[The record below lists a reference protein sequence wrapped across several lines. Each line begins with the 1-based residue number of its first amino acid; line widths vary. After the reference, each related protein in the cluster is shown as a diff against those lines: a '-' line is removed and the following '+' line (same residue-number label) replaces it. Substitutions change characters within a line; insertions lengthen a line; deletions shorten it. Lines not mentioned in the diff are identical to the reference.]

1 MADFTYTAAYPY
13 DEDTVRT
20 WFMRPGAMT
29 RATPHWAGSVTEEGK
44 PNEPGSTARTRVALP
59 LTSGLLTLP
68 WAARHTRASADSFT
82 DEMTRGP
89 FSSWEHTH
97 DFLSTPGDTVVRD
110 SITFTALPMP
120 PAPAEKVGAAAER
133 LARAAA
139 QKHLEKVFAARER
152 RIRAD
157 LDFQQRYESDP
168 LTVVV
173 AGASGMV
180 GRQVVALLTGGGH
193 RVRTLVRR
201 APEAEHEFRWDPS
214 AGEVD
219 TAAFEGADAV
229 IHLGG
234 ASINQRFTEENKKKI
249 LDSRVESTTLL
260 ATTLADLVQQKGADA
275 APRVFVCASA
285 VGFYGSDR
293 GNEVLTEDQDAGSG
307 FLAQVCQA
315 WEAACQPAREAGLRV
330 VNVRTGLVQS
340 ALGGMLRLQLP
351 AFLSGTGGW
360 IGSGEQVQ
368 SWISLD
374 DIAGIYVHAVL
385 TEKLEGPVNAVAPTP
400 VPAKALAKTVGRVLR
415 RPVLLPIPPAVPA
428 LALGQEGV
436 KELALASQRA
446 SADKLLASGYVF
458 FEPELERALAHEL
471 TR

>member
-1 MADFTYTAAYPY
+1 MPDFTYTATYPY
-13 DEDTVRT
+13 AEETVRT
-20 WFMRPGAMT
+20 WFMRPGALI
-29 RATPHWAGSVTEEGK
+29 RATPHWAGSVVEEGN

-59 LTSGLLTLP
+59 LTSGLFTLP
-68 WAARHTRASADSFT
+68 WVARHTRASADSFT
-82 DEMTRGP
+82 DELVRGP
-89 FSSWEHTH
+89 LSTWEHAH
-97 DFLSTPGDTVVRD
+97 DFLSTPGNTLVRD
-110 SITFTALPMP
+110 SIAFTVLPA
-120 PAPAEKVGAAAER
+120 APVAAKKVGATAER

-139 QKHLEKVFAARER
+139 QKQLKKVFAARER
-152 RIRAD
+152 RIGAE
-157 LDFQQRYESDP
+157 LDFQQRYQQEP
-168 LTVVV
+168 LTVLV

-201 APEAEHEFRWDPS
+201 APETEHEFRWDPS
-214 AGEVD
+214 AGEID
-219 TAAFEGADAV
+219 TSAFEGTDAV

-260 ATTLADLVQQKGADA
+260 ATTLAELVQQRGAGA

-285 VGFYGSDR
+285 VGFYGADR
-293 GNEVLTEDQDAGSG
+293 GGEVLTEDQDAGSG

-315 WEAACQPAREAGLRV
+315 WEAACEPARAAGVRV

-360 IGSGEQVQ
+360 IGSGQQVQ

-385 TEKLEGPVNAVAPTP
+385 TEKLEGPVNAVAPSP
-400 VPAKALAKTVGRVLR
+400 VTAKTLAKTVGKVLR
-415 RPVLLPIPPAVPA
+415 RPVLLPIPAAVPA
-428 LALGQEGV
+428 LALGREGV
-436 KELALASQRA
+436 RELALASQRA
-446 SADKLLASGYVF
+446 SADKLLASGYMF

>member
-13 DEDTVRT
+13 AEETVRT
-20 WFMRPGAMT
+20 WFMRPGALT
-29 RATPHWAGSVTEEGK
+29 RATPHWAGSVVEEGS
-44 PNEPGSTARTRVALP
+44 PQEPGSTAHTRVALP

-68 WAARHTRASADSFT
+68 WAARHTRSSADSFT
-82 DEMTRGP
+82 DELARGP
-89 FSSWEHTH
+89 LSAWEHTH
-97 DFLSTPGDTVVRD
+97 DFLPTPGDTVVRD
-110 SITFTALPMP
+110 SITFRVLPTAPTP
-120 PAPAEKVGAAAER
+120 VEKVGAGAER
-133 LARAAA
+133 LAQVAA
-139 QKHLEKVFAARER
+139 QKQLEKVFAARER

-157 LDFQQRYESDP
+157 LDFQQRYESEP

-180 GRQVVALLTGGGH
+180 GRQVIALLTGGGH
-193 RVRTLVRR
+193 TVRTLVRR
-201 APEAEHEFRWDPS
+201 APEAEHEFRWNPS
-214 AGEVD
+214 AGEID

-234 ASINQRFTEENKKKI
+234 ASINQRFTEENKQKI

-260 ATTLADLVQQKGADA
+260 ATTLAELVQQRGADA
-275 APRVFVCASA
+275 APQVFVCASA
-285 VGFYGSDR
+285 VGFYGADR

-307 FLAQVCQA
+307 FLAEVCQA
-315 WEAACQPAREAGLRV
+315 WEAAREAGLRV

-360 IGSGEQVQ
+360 VGSGEQVQ

>member
-20 WFMRPGAMT
+20 WFVRPGALT

-82 DEMTRGP
+82 DEMVRGP

-110 SITFTALPMP
+110 SITFTALPTL

-139 QKHLEKVFAARER
+139 QKQLEKVFAARER

-249 LDSRVESTTLL
+249 LTSRVESTTLL
-260 ATTLADLVQQKGADA
+260 AATLADLVRQRGADA
-275 APRVFVCASA
+275 APHVFVCASA
-285 VGFYGSDR
+285 VGFYGPDR
-293 GNEVLTEDQDAGSG
+293 GQEILTEDQDAGSG

-360 IGSGEQVQ
+360 VGSGEQVQ

-400 VPAKALAKTVGRVLR
+400 VTAKALAKTVGRVLR

-436 KELALASQRA
+436 KELALASQQA